1 MTLILLALAVLGGL
15 PIRLRQSF
23 HVRQPVKGD
32 AGKYTASGYLILFSI
47 LSAFTDRTCRLRRK
61 KCDEQRIDDSCQT
74 CVRLTIE
81 CLGWGSKRPEWMRD
95 KEAVDRYKAEI
106 KARLSRAGMIR
117 GQPRTSSSPSTQLP
131 AGVTS
136 YPMTTTAQRGRR
148 PSSNSRQETTSR
160 RFSFHTSPYE
170 HSSAGPTLSS
180 LSFTY
185 RTLCISY

>member
-61 KCDEQRIDDSCQT
+61 VNIEEEPSTMDKLTIIPQKCDEQRIDDSCQT

-81 CLGWGSKRPEWMRD
+81 CLGWGSKRPEWMRVSQ
-95 KEAVDRYKAEI
+95 AAE
-106 KARLSRAGMIR
+106 
-117 GQPRTSSSPSTQLP
+117 PT
-131 AGVTS
+131 
-136 YPMTTTAQRGRR
+136 RR
-148 PSSNSRQETTSR
+148 MK
-160 RFSFHTSPYE
+160 
-170 HSSAGPTLSS
+170 
-180 LSFTY
+180 
-185 RTLCISY
+185 